1 MQLIERF
8 TPWQCRLSL
17 PLLKWHVYV
26 ALILHLNASLLYPGV
41 LFYVV
46 LNCSGTWRWGDVGS
60 ACWKQAFVV
69 CDLNEVYH
77 FGFMSLAVG
86 VISSTNHCR
95 CSFIKLQ
102 TICWHSHSIAEHGL
116 WNDRAFVRLCPLCD
130 RSVQRVCCWVLC
142 RWEISIDSGN
152 TGLLPAA
159 VPLHGLQHE
168 CEQCHVYSC
177 CSKLNTHTH
186 TRLTALCP
194 GLPRWAGTR
203 KVKPIWILLEQETV
217 RGSGISWAICKS
229 THRSRQITM
238 PAPHH
243 SVFYRPDALPATQP
257 TASKHWRR
265 VESWTQE
272 LFI

>member
-95 CSFIKLQ
+95 CSFIKPQ

-130 RSVQRVCCWVLC
+130 RSVQQVCCWVLY

-159 VPLHGLQHE
+159 VPLHGQQHE

-186 TRLTALCP
+186 TRLMALCP
-194 GLPRWAGTR
+194 GLPRWAGTTTTT
-203 KVKPIWILLEQETV
+203 TV
-217 RGSGISWAICKS
+217 
-229 THRSRQITM
+229 
-238 PAPHH
+238 
-243 SVFYRPDALPATQP
+243 
-257 TASKHWRR
+257 
-265 VESWTQE
+265 
-272 LFI
+272 